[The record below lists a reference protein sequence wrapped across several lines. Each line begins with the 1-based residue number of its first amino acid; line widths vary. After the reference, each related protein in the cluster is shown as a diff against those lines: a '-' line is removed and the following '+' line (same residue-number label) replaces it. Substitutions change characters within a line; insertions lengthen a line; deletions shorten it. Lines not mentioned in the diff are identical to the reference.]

1 MSELTLSNEDSNY
14 NFFPHFRSP
23 FIEAEA
29 VAASKDGEVRQ
40 EVVVTEHER
49 IFHPIVGG
57 HLNFSSNFYDEDYP
71 VIL

>member
-1 MSELTLSNEDSNY
+1 MSGLTLTNEDTNY

-29 VAASKDGEVRQ
+29 VAAPTEEEVL
-40 EVVVTEHER
+40 EGVVVTEHER

-57 HLNFSSNFYDEDYP
+57 HLNFSSHFYDEDYP
-71 VIL
+71 VSF